1 MIRKN
6 IAACTLKTKK
16 LRQKK
21 NLKFI
26 KNDAQKYVKTICKI

>member
-1 MIRKN
+1 MHIKN
-6 IAACTLKTKK
+6 QKVET
-16 LRQKK
+16 KK